1 LQTKKLKLDVLAQNP
16 LFFEMFK
23 QKLYREFQG
32 SLFRYW
38 PLLEYV
44 NIRDFQWQVMW
55 LWKFV
60 INTPTDEDTYEWM
73 VAEIYSCVNLLQ
85 HAVTLITFDTFCFQL
100 SFDMLMRI
108 VIFSSVR
115 FFLFYK
121 CIFGNVRGTNIILT
135 SFGQT

>member
-1 LQTKKLKLDVLAQNP
+1 
-16 LFFEMFK
+16 MFK

-32 SLFRYW
+32 SLFWYW

-115 FFLFYK
+115 FFF
-121 CIFGNVRGTNIILT
+121 IL
-135 SFGQT
+135 